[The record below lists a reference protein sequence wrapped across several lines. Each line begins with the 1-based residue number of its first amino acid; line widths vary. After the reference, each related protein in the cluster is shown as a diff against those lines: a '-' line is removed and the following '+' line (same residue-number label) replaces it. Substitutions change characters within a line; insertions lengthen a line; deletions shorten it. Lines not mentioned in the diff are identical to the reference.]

1 MLPSNQSELLIA
13 YSHVITHA
21 AGFIFYFRKLTAT
34 LCLSFLEVENVSEKC
49 PQVQKAGMSSKIVWS
64 PLQFFIISILNHSKK
79 TDFIFA
85 SYEIKKMDLITTYSF
100 PCFLPYSDIHFV
112 EHFNGLKI
120 KKKYSSFCFQSTVTN
135 DSRFEIVQAIFF
147 QYMATKN
154 IQVLLSSHPYQNF
167 LFFKITF
174 LASRRWHLNLFYID
188 FFIY

>member
-49 PQVQKAGMSSKIVWS
+49 PQVQKAGMSSKIVQS

-120 KKKYSSFCFQSTVTN
+120 KKKNILHFVFRVLSPMIPGLRQCRQSFFNTWPLKTYK
-135 DSRFEIVQAIFF
+135 F
-147 QYMATKN
+147 Y
-154 IQVLLSSHPYQNF
+154 F
-167 LFFKITF
+167 LHIHTRTF
-174 LASRRWHLNLFYID
+174 YFLR
-188 FFIY
+188 

>member
-85 SYEIKKMDLITTYSF
+85 SYEIKKWTWLLLILFHAFYLIPTFISWSI
-100 PCFLPYSDIHFV
+100 LMGWKLKKNILHFV
-112 EHFNGLKI
+112 FRVLSPMIPGL
-120 KKKYSSFCFQSTVTN
+120 
-135 DSRFEIVQAIFF
+135 R
-147 QYMATKN
+147 
-154 IQVLLSSHPYQNF
+154 
-167 LFFKITF
+167 
-174 LASRRWHLNLFYID
+174 
-188 FFIY
+188 

>member
-21 AGFIFYFRKLTAT
+21 AGFNFHFRKLTAT

-49 PQVQKAGMSSKIVWS
+49 PQVQKPGMSSTIGWS
-64 PLQFFIISILNHSKK
+64 PLQFFIIAILNHSKK

-100 PCFLPYSDIHFV
+100 PCFLAYSDIHFT

-120 KKKYSSFCFQSTVTN
+120 KKKNLHFVF
-135 DSRFEIVQAIFF
+135 R
-147 QYMATKN
+147 
-154 IQVLLSSHPYQNF
+154 VLSPTIPGL
-167 LFFKITF
+167 
-174 LASRRWHLNLFYID
+174 R
-188 FFIY
+188 